1 MRFRLLPGIVV
12 VLGAAGAVAVVLA
25 LVLGSAGARADAT
38 NISRAAVGRP
48 VPPGFVGLSIKLG
61 SLEQYAGADPSAPD
75 PVFVRLLSQLA
86 PRQHPVLRLGG
97 DGTDWS
103 WWPVAHMARP
113 AGIRYTLT
121 PQWMRVTRSLADALG
136 ARLILGVNMEAGSVR
151 LASAEARAMVS
162 GIGRGSIAALELGN
176 EPELYGAYGW
186 YQLHGR
192 PVLGRPRNYD
202 LADFIHDFSAV
213 VPRLPDVPLAGPA
226 SGAASWLSGLGL
238 FLHYEPRVRIATV
251 HAYPLKR
258 CRHTT
263 VVRIAQ
269 LLSDSSSHGL
279 ALSLESYVATAAA
292 HGIPLRVDEMNGI
305 SCGGT
310 PGVSDSFASAL
321 WVLDTL
327 FELARTGVHGV
338 NIGSVPG
345 RINEVLGPDHAGGTW
360 RMRVHPEYYGML
372 MFAQAAPPGSRL
384 LRVEEPLPPGI
395 KLWATR
401 SPGGRIHV
409 VVINKRL
416 RDAQSLS
423 LRIAGARGPATVEQ
437 LRAPRAGATR
447 GVTLGGRSFGAE
459 TSTGELAGRLDAP
472 TIDPSDGVYGVRV
485 PAASAKMLTLA
496 DG

>member
-1 MRFRLLPGIVV
+1 MRLRLLPGIVV
-12 VLGAAGAVAVVLA
+12 VLGVAAAATVVLA
-25 LVLGSAGARADAT
+25 LVLGNAGARVDT
-38 NISRAAVGRP
+38 TDVGRAMIGRP
-48 VPPGFVGLSIKLG
+48 VPAGFVGLSIKLG
-61 SLEQYAGADPSAPD
+61 SLEQYTGTDPAALD
-75 PVFVRLLSQLA
+75 PVFVRLLSQLS

-113 AGIRYTLT
+113 PGIRYTLT
-121 PQWMRVTRSLADALG
+121 PRWMQVTRSLATALG

-151 LASAEARAMVS
+151 VATVEARAMVN

-186 YQLHGR
+186 YQSHGQ

-202 LADFIHDFSAV
+202 LADFIHDLSGV

-226 SGAASWLSGLGL
+226 SGASSWLSGLGL
-238 FLHYEPRVRIATV
+238 FLHAEPRVRIATI
-251 HAYPLKR
+251 HAYPLKH
-258 CRHTT
+258 CRRAT
-263 VVRIAQ
+263 VVTIAQ
-269 LLSDSSSHGL
+269 LLADSSSHGL
-279 ALSLESYVATAAA
+279 ALSLEPYVATAAA
-292 HGIPLRVDEMNGI
+292 HGIPLRVDELNGI

-310 PGVSDSFASAL
+310 RGVSDTFASAL

-327 FELARTGVHGV
+327 FELARTGVHGI
-338 NIGSVPG
+338 NINSVPG
-345 RINEVLGPDHAGGTW
+345 RTNELLGPEEAGGSW

-384 LRVEEPLPPGI
+384 LRVETPLAPGV
-395 KLWATR
+395 KVWATR
-401 SPGGRIHV
+401 GPDGRIHV

-416 RDAQSLS
+416 RDAQALS

-459 TSTGELAGRLDAP
+459 TSTGQLAGQLDAP
-472 TIDPSDGVYGVRV
+472 TIAPSDGTYAVRV
-485 PAASAKMLTLA
+485 PAASATMLTLA